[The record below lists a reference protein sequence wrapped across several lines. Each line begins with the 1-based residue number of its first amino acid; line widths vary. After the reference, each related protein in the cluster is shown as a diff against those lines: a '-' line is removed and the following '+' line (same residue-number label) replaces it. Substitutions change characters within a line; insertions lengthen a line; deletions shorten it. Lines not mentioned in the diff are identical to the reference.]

1 MLFNVSYV
9 EWFGYLGSVI
19 VAVSLTMS
27 SIKKLR
33 WYNFVGAAI
42 FSIYGF
48 VIWLKLYYAIISTV
62 AHDSDKRLPHNMPDN
77 KLLLCE

>member
-1 MLFNVSYV
+1 MACSILENAEKMDAPIPKNILEKTQDSNDNTNI
-9 EWFGYLGSVI
+9 L
-19 VAVSLTMS
+19 SLQA
-27 SIKKLR
+27 
-33 WYNFVGAAI
+33 FI